1 MNFYTSVSRYGS
13 NILYRGYSN
22 GSPVQQRIKF
32 KPTLYVQSQKESE
45 WKALDGVNV
54 EPMQF
59 DSMREAKDFMDLYN
73 GVKGFNIY
81 GNTNY
86 VAQFIQERWSGD
98 IEFDP
103 NVINIVNID
112 IEVASDEGFP
122 EPDQAY
128 HPVIS
133 IALKSNKDDNFYV
146 WGLGEY
152 DTSKAIIPNVQ
163 YMYCRDEK
171 DLLEKFLL
179 FWTKLKPDVVTGW
192 NVRFFDIPYI
202 INRMTRVLGEN
213 LTKKMSPWEI
223 VEQRQVRYKL
233 KEMNAYDM
241 VGISQ
246 LDYLDLFQK
255 FGYSY
260 GAQESYRLDHI
271 AYVVLGERKL
281 SYEEFGNLHTLYKE
295 DHQKFIDY
303 NVKDVQLVDRLE
315 DKMGLIVLAM
325 TIAYKAGVN
334 YNDTFGTTGIWDTI
348 IYRNLCSKKIAIL
361 PNLEKRKNDYP
372 GGYVKDPHVGMHD
385 WVCSFDLNSLYP
397 NLIIQY
403 NMSPETIVEGEMN
416 TNASVAKCLSGEVVN
431 DTEYAMAANGVY
443 FHKDKRG
450 VLPAIVTAYY
460 GERVDIKNK
469 MLTAKK
475 RLEKEGKSYAI
486 ERDINRYENQQ
497 MAIKILLNSLYGA
510 LGNRFFRY
518 FDMRIAEGITL
529 SGQLSV
535 LKAEK
540 AINDYMNGV
549 LKTEKDYVIAID
561 TDSVYLN
568 LSELVEK
575 TYAGKSKEETVNYL
589 DKVCSKAIEPVITKA
604 FADLSEQMG
613 AYENRMVM
621 AREAI
626 ADRGVWTAKKR
637 YIINVHNNEGV
648 QYAQPKLKI
657 MGIEA
662 IKSSTPQ
669 ICRDKFKEAFNLIMS
684 GTNKDIQKFIAD
696 FRDEFRSQAP
706 EDVAFPRG
714 VSDLTKSADKK
725 TIYGKSTPIHVR
737 GSLLYNHLLK
747 QHRLNNRLG
756 EIKNGEKIKFVYLTM
771 PNPIRENVISFPDIL
786 PKEFDLHRFIDYDT
800 QYEKTFVE
808 PIRLIL
814 DAIGW
819 TVEEQSTLESFF
831 G

>member
-45 WKALDGVNV
+45 WKSLDGVNV
-54 EPMQF
+54 EPMKF
-59 DSMREAKDFMDLYN
+59 DSMREAKDFMELYK
-73 GVKGFNIY
+73 GVNGFNIY

-86 VAQFIQERWSGD
+86 VAQFIQERWSD
-98 IEFDP
+98 EIEFDP

-133 IALKSNKDDNFYV
+133 IALKSSKDDNYYV

-152 DTSKAIIPNVQ
+152 DTSKAILPNVQ
-163 YMYCRDEK
+163 YLHCRDEK

-179 FWTKLKPDVVTGW
+179 FWNRIKPDVVTGW

-202 INRMTRVLGEN
+202 INRMNRVLGEN
-213 LTKKMSPWEI
+213 LTKKMSPWEM

-348 IYRNLCSKKIAIL
+348 IYRNLCSQKIAIL
-361 PNLEKRKNDYP
+361 PNLEKMKNDYP

-403 NMSPETIVEGEMN
+403 NMSPETIVQDDMN
-416 TNASVAKCLSGEVVN
+416 PNASVAKCLSGEVIN

-443 FHKDKRG
+443 FHKEKRG
-450 VLPAIVTAYY
+450 VLPSIVTAYY

-469 MLTAKK
+469 MLDAKK

-510 LGNRFFRY
+510 LGNRYFRY

-540 AINDYMNGV
+540 AINEYMN
-549 LKTEKDYVIAID
+549 KTMKTDKDYVIAID

-568 LSELVEK
+568 LSELVER
-575 TYAGKSKEETVNYL
+575 TYAGKSKEQTVNYL

-604 FADLSEQMG
+604 FAELSDQMN

-637 YIINVHNNEGV
+637 YILNVHNNEGV
-648 QYAQPKLKI
+648 QYAEPKLKI

-669 ICRDKFKEAFNLIMS
+669 ICRDRFKEAFNLIMS

-696 FRDEFRSQAP
+696 FRDEFRSQDP

-714 VSDLTKSADKK
+714 VSNLTKSADSKA
-725 TIYGKSTPIHVR
+725 IYGKGTPIHVR

>member
-1 MNFYTSVSRYGS
+1 
-13 NILYRGYSN
+13 
-22 GSPVQQRIKF
+22 
-32 KPTLYVQSQKESE
+32 
-45 WKALDGVNV
+45 
-54 EPMQF
+54 
-59 DSMREAKDFMDLYN
+59 MREAKDFMELYK
-73 GVKGFNIY
+73 GVNGFNIY

-86 VAQFIQERWSGD
+86 VAQFIQDRWSD
-98 IEFDP
+98 EIEFDP
-103 NVINIVNID
+103 NAINIVNID

-133 IALKSNKDDNFYV
+133 IALKSSKDDNYYV

-152 DTSKAIIPNVQ
+152 DTSKAILPNVQ
-163 YMYCRDEK
+163 YLHCRDEK

-179 FWTKLKPDVVTGW
+179 FWSKLKPDVVTGW

-202 INRMTRVLGEN
+202 INRMNRVLGEN
-213 LTKKMSPWEI
+213 LTKKMSPWDI

-233 KEMNAYDM
+233 KEMNTYEM

-260 GAQESYRLDHI
+260 GNQESYALNHI

-361 PNLEKRKNDYP
+361 PNLDKVKNDYP
-372 GGYVKDPHVGMHD
+372 GGFVKDPHVGMHN

-403 NMSPETIVEGEMN
+403 NMSPETIVQDNMN
-416 TNASVAKCLSGEVVN
+416 PNASVAKCLSGEVVN

-450 VLPAIVTAYY
+450 VLPSIVTEYY

-469 MLTAKK
+469 MLDAKK

-510 LGNRFFRY
+510 LGNRYFRY

-549 LKTEKDYVIAID
+549 LKTDKDYVIAID

-568 LSELVEK
+568 LSDLVEK
-575 TYAGKSKEETVNYL
+575 TYADKTKEETVNYL
-589 DKVCSKAIEPVITKA
+589 DKVCSKAIEPVIVKA
-604 FADLSEQMG
+604 FDELSTQMN

-637 YIINVHNNEGV
+637 YILNVHNNEGV
-648 QYAQPKLKI
+648 QYAEPKLKI

-662 IKSSTPQ
+662 VKSSTPQ
-669 ICRDKFKEAFNLIMS
+669 ICRDRFKEAFNLIMS

-696 FRDEFRSQAP
+696 FREEFRSQDP
-706 EDVAFPRG
+706 EAVAFPRG
-714 VSDLTKSADKK
+714 VNGLDKNSDKK
-725 TIYGKSTPIHVR
+725 TIYGKGTPIHVR
-737 GSLLYNHLLK
+737 GSLLYNALLK
-747 QHRLNNRLG
+747 KHRLNNRLG

-786 PKEFDLHRFIDYDT
+786 PKQLDLHRFIDYDK
-800 QYEKTFVE
+800 QFDKSFVE

-831 G
+831 

>member
-45 WKALDGVNV
+45 WKSLDGVNV
-54 EPMQF
+54 EPMKF
-59 DSMREAKDFMDLYN
+59 DSMREAKDFMELYK
-73 GVKGFNIY
+73 GVNGFNIY

-86 VAQFIQERWSGD
+86 VAQFIQERWSD
-98 IEFDP
+98 EIEFDP
-103 NVINIVNID
+103 NIINIVNID
-112 IEVASDEGFP
+112 IEVSSDEGFP
-122 EPDQAY
+122 EPDKAY
-128 HPVIS
+128 YPVIS
-133 IALKSNKDDNFYV
+133 IALKSNKDDNYYV

-179 FWTKLKPDVVTGW
+179 FWMKLKPDVVTGW

-202 INRMTRVLGEN
+202 INRMNRVLGEN
-213 LTKKMSPWEI
+213 LTKKMSPWEM

-348 IYRNLCSKKIAIL
+348 IYRNLCSQKIAIL

-403 NMSPETIVEGEMN
+403 NMSPETIVQDDMN
-416 TNASVAKCLSGEVVN
+416 SSASVAKCLSGEVVN

-443 FHKDKRG
+443 FHKEKRG
-450 VLPAIVTAYY
+450 VLPAIVTSYY

-469 MLTAKK
+469 MLDAKK
-475 RLEKEGKSYAI
+475 RLEKEGKSYEI

-510 LGNRFFRY
+510 LGNRYFRY

-540 AINDYMNGV
+540 AINDYMN
-549 LKTEKDYVIAID
+549 KTMKTDKDYVIAID

-575 TYAGKSKEETVNYL
+575 TYAGKSKQETVNYL

-604 FADLSEQMG
+604 FADLSDQMG

-637 YIINVHNNEGV
+637 YILNVHNNEGV
-648 QYAQPKLKI
+648 QYAEPKLKI

-669 ICRDKFKEAFNLIMS
+669 ICRDRFKEAFNLIMS

-696 FRDEFRSQAP
+696 FRNEFRAQSP

-714 VSDLTKSADKK
+714 VSNLTKSADVKA
-725 TIYGKSTPIHVR
+725 IYGKGTPIHVR

-786 PKEFDLHRFIDYDT
+786 PKQFDLHRFIDYDT

>member
-45 WKALDGVNV
+45 WKSLDGVNV
-54 EPMQF
+54 EPMKF
-59 DSMREAKDFMDLYN
+59 DSMSEAKDFMELYK
-73 GVKGFNIY
+73 GVNGFNIY

-86 VAQFIQERWSGD
+86 VAQFIQERWSD
-98 IEFDP
+98 EIEFDP
-103 NVINIVNID
+103 NIINIVNID
-112 IEVASDEGFP
+112 IEVSSDEGFP

-128 HPVIS
+128 YPVIS
-133 IALKSNKDDNFYV
+133 IALKSNKDDNYYV

-179 FWTKLKPDVVTGW
+179 FWMKLKPDVVTGW

-202 INRMTRVLGEN
+202 INRMNRVLGEN
-213 LTKKMSPWEI
+213 LTKKMSPWEM

-348 IYRNLCSKKIAIL
+348 IYRNLCSQKIAIL

-403 NMSPETIVEGEMN
+403 NMSPETIVEGKMN
-416 TNASVAKCLSGEVVN
+416 SSASVAKCLSGEVVN

-443 FHKDKRG
+443 FHKEKRG
-450 VLPAIVTAYY
+450 VLPSIVTAYY

-469 MLTAKK
+469 MLDAKK
-475 RLEKEGKSYAI
+475 RLEKEGKSYEI

-510 LGNRFFRY
+510 LGNRYFRY

-540 AINDYMNGV
+540 AINEYMN
-549 LKTEKDYVIAID
+549 KTMKTDKDYVIAID

-575 TYAGKSKEETVNYL
+575 TYAGKSKQETVNYL
-589 DKVCSKAIEPVITKA
+589 DKVCSKAIEPVIIKA
-604 FADLSEQMG
+604 FADLSDQMG

-637 YIINVHNNEGV
+637 YILNVHNNEGV
-648 QYAQPKLKI
+648 QYAEPKLKI

-669 ICRDKFKEAFNLIMS
+669 ICRDRFKEAFNLIMS

-696 FRDEFRSQAP
+696 FRNEFRAQSP

-714 VSDLTKSADKK
+714 ISNLTKSADVKA
-725 TIYGKSTPIHVR
+725 IYGKGTPIHVR

-786 PKEFDLHRFIDYDT
+786 PKQFDLHRFIDYDT

>member
-45 WKALDGVNV
+45 WKSLDGVNV

-59 DSMREAKDFMDLYN
+59 DSMREAKDFMELYK
-73 GVKGFNIY
+73 GVNGFNIY

-152 DTSKAIIPNVQ
+152 DTTKAIIPNVQ

-361 PNLEKRKNDYP
+361 PNIEKRKNDYP
-372 GGYVKDPHVGMHD
+372 GGYVKEPHVGMHD

-403 NMSPETIVEGEMN
+403 NMSPETIVEDKMN
-416 TNASVAKCLSGEVVN
+416 PNASVAKCLSGEVVN

-469 MLTAKK
+469 MLVAKK

-540 AINDYMNGV
+540 AINEYMNGV

-575 TYAGKSKEETVNYL
+575 TYAGKSKEETVSYL

-604 FADLSEQMG
+604 FADLSDQMG
-613 AYENRMVM
+613 SYENRMVM

-696 FRDEFRSQAP
+696 FREEFRSQAP

-747 QHRLNNRLG
+747 QHHLNNRLG

>member
-45 WKALDGVNV
+45 WKSLDGMNV

-59 DSMREAKDFMDLYN
+59 DSMREAKDFMELYK
-73 GVKGFNIY
+73 GVNGFNIY

-152 DTSKAIIPNVQ
+152 DTTKAIIPNVQ
-163 YMYCRDEK
+163 YLHCRDEK

-179 FWTKLKPDVVTGW
+179 FWSKLKPDVVTGW

-361 PNLEKRKNDYP
+361 PNIEKRKNDYP
-372 GGYVKDPHVGMHD
+372 GGYVKEPHVGMHD

-403 NMSPETIVEGEMN
+403 NMSPETIVEDEMN
-416 TNASVAKCLSGEVVN
+416 PNASVAKCLSGEVVN

-443 FHKDKRG
+443 FHKDRRG

-469 MLTAKK
+469 MLAAKK

-540 AINDYMNGV
+540 AINEYMNGV

-604 FADLSEQMG
+604 FADLSDQMG
-613 AYENRMVM
+613 SYENRMVM

-696 FRDEFRSQAP
+696 FREEFRSQAP

-747 QHRLNNRLG
+747 QHHLNNRLG